1 MLPQSL
7 SCILWCETCTMTSSS
22 YVWGAVAD
30 RKGRKPVIIT
40 SCLLLGLF
48 SAAFGF
54 SINFAMAVLFRLAV
68 GLTNGK
74 QCDVKYVG
82 PTCMSIHFPSYIKSV
97 CCLSVSPFVCLFACL
112 SVCLFICHLKIYRRK
127 DSVTNIKFDKETSE
141 SQEATEMSFHLCF
154 GFLFFNDWGEPE

>member
-1 MLPQSL
+1 
-7 SCILWCETCTMTSSS
+7 MTSSS

-54 SINFAMAVLFRLAV
+54 SVNFAMAVLFRLAV

-74 QCDVKYVG
+74 HCDVRCYMYRIAGNFREAEIFAIFAIECQLTKICSHENFFSKDFC
-82 PTCMSIHFPSYIKSV
+82 PTS
-97 CCLSVSPFVCLFACL
+97 
-112 SVCLFICHLKIYRRK
+112 
-127 DSVTNIKFDKETSE
+127 
-141 SQEATEMSFHLCF
+141 
-154 GFLFFNDWGEPE
+154 

>member
-1 MLPQSL
+1 
-7 SCILWCETCTMTSSS
+7 MTSS

-54 SINFAMAVLFRLAV
+54 SVNFAMAVLFRLAV

-74 QCDVKYVG
+74 QYNVRCIG
-82 PTCMSIHFPSYIKSV
+82 PTCVCIHYPSLLIQAVLFVHLFKSV
-97 CCLSVSPFVCLFACL
+97 VLIKQCSAQHFLRGVHCQDCPQYALA
-112 SVCLFICHLKIYRRK
+112 
-127 DSVTNIKFDKETSE
+127 SVTAHSRHQPCWFVRSGSRWTS
-141 SQEATEMSFHLCF
+141 ST
-154 GFLFFNDWGEPE
+154 

>member
-1 MLPQSL
+1 MHLEKQSSGL
-7 SCILWCETCTMTSSS
+7 CIVYVTSISFLHLWCETCTMTSSS

-54 SINFAMAVLFRLAV
+54 SVNFAMAVLFRLAV

-82 PTCMSIHFPSYIKSV
+82 PTCTSIHFPSHIESV
-97 CCLSVSPFVCLFACL
+97 CCLSVSPSVCLLVCL
-112 SVCLFICHLKIYRRK
+112 SVCLFICHLKFIEGR
-127 DSVTNIKFDKETSE
+127 TLLPT
-141 SQEATEMSFHLCF
+141 
-154 GFLFFNDWGEPE
+154 

>member
-1 MLPQSL
+1 
-7 SCILWCETCTMTSSS
+7 MTSSS

-54 SINFAMAVLFRLAV
+54 SVNFAMAVLFRLAV
-68 GLTNGK
+68 GLANGK

-82 PTCMSIHFPSYIKSV
+82 PTCMYT
-97 CCLSVSPFVCLFACL
+97 LS
-112 SVCLFICHLKIYRRK
+112 
-127 DSVTNIKFDKETSE
+127 
-141 SQEATEMSFHLCF
+141 
-154 GFLFFNDWGEPE
+154 FLY

>member
-1 MLPQSL
+1 MLPHSP
-7 SCILWCETCTMTSSS
+7 LWCETCTMTSSS

-54 SINFAMAVLFRLAV
+54 SVNFAMAVLFRLAV

-74 QCDVKYVG
+74 QCHIRSIV
-82 PTCMSIHFPSYIKSV
+82 PTCTSIHFPSYIESV
-97 CCLSVSPFVCLFACL
+97 CCLSVSPFICLFACL
-112 SVCLFICHLKIYRRK
+112 SVCLSVYLSFKIYRRK
-127 DSVTNIKFDKETSE
+127 DSITNIKFDKETSE
-141 SQEATEMSFHLCF
+141 SQEVSLSNFMLVIESFL
-154 GFLFFNDWGEPE
+154 P